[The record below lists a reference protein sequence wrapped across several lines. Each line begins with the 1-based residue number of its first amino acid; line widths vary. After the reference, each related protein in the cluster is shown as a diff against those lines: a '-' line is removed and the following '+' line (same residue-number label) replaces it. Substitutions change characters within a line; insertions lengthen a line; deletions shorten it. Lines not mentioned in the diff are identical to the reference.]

1 MNTNNESSKIR
12 WENYFLRHGEDFYKF
27 WSGYVQGIEKNIL
40 YVLGQGFDPR
50 MCLGFE
56 KLIEAGGSGLR
67 DCLVIEFDEG
77 PNSPSIIHSDLVT
90 QNINK
95 LDELI
100 QKSNS
105 KKKVKNVKMWSDD
118 LRRIG
123 SRSAA
128 DIITEISDFSDY
140 TDLIIDISA
149 LPQGIYFP
157 LIAKVLYLLDLNDTN
172 QLAISVPNFHIIISE
187 NAELDNKIKD
197 EGIDDTANFIHGFA
211 GNFEIESTAYLPKV
225 WIPIIGEDQEGKLI
239 RIRDLLVPDEIC
251 PVFPSPSSYPRRGDN
266 LLIEY
271 RQFLFDQLLVE
282 PSNIIYVAEQNPFE
296 VYRSIYQT
304 IIHYNDVFEPLD
316 GCKIAI
322 SALSSKLMSIGALLA
337 AYELKNAGINVGVA
351 DVDAQ
356 GYQIKDEINTI
367 ETELFS
373 LWIAGDCY
381 EP

>member
-1 MNTNNESSKIR
+1 MFS
-12 WENYFLRHGEDFYKF
+12 
-27 WSGYVQGIEKNIL
+27 
-40 YVLGQGFDPR
+40 
-50 MCLGFE
+50 
-56 KLIEAGGSGLR
+56 
-67 DCLVIEFDEG
+67 LVIEFDEG
-77 PNSPSIIHSDLVT
+77 PDSPSTIHSDLVT
-90 QNINK
+90 KNITK

-100 QKSNS
+100 QKTNNN
-105 KKKVKNVKMWSDD
+105 KKVENVNMWSDD

-128 DIITEISDFSDY
+128 DVITEISDFSDY

-157 LIAKVLYLLDLNDTN
+157 LIAKVLYLLDLNTKN
-172 QLAISVPNFHIIISE
+172 QLAVSVPNLHLIISE
-187 NAELDNKIKD
+187 NAEFDNQIKD

-211 GNFEIESTAYLPKV
+211 GRFEIESTANLPKV

-239 RIRDLLVPDEIC
+239 RIFKLLVPDEIC
-251 PVFPSPSSYPRRGDN
+251 PVFPSPSSYPRRGDD

-282 PSNIIYVAEQNPFE
+282 PNNIIYVAEQNPFE

-304 IIHYNDVFEPLD
+304 IKQYNDVFKPLG

-337 AYELKNAGINVGVA
+337 AYELKNAGMNVGVA
-351 DVDAQ
+351 DVEAQ
-356 GYQIKDEINTI
+356 GYQIKGEINSI
-367 ETELFS
+367 EAELFS
-373 LWIAGDCY
+373 LWVAGDCY